1 MSDVQS
7 LPIRAARLSSR
18 TSAASEDGAAQA
30 WHAIDS
36 IPDAIARHAATNG
49 QGAALV
55 AGDSSVV
62 TFSQLHAVVSAFAA
76 VLASAGVE
84 RKDRVGV
91 LVPAGPAAGQLA
103 MAVASNACLVPINP
117 ALTSSEIEELARVSC
132 LKAVVIPRWL
142 NTPARPAI
150 AEQVRTIFEATL
162 EADGLVSLV
171 IASAAP
177 AAPVPVRPAGQADVA
192 VLLRSSG
199 TTGAP
204 KLIPVTHGNLLS
216 MADRLASD
224 RWFRLGEQDRA
235 ACIPPLYYA
244 AGLKT
249 CLFVPLIRGGSV
261 CFPPEGKTFDVA
273 EWLHVLKPTYL
284 SVAPGL
290 LNGLVDRARAST
302 RPVDAASLRFIMCGS
317 AYLSEESRLAAEE
330 IFRVPVLEFYGL
342 SEAGVMAA
350 NPVPPGRAKPGTVG
364 LPAPNEVLI
373 VDARRA
379 PVAPGAVGH
388 IAVSGPTVMPGYVT
402 TDRSTANEMKD
413 GWLLTGD
420 LGRVDEDGYLTIVGR
435 VKEVINRGGEK
446 VFPYEIE
453 KALLMHPAVLE
464 AAAFGVPHPRLG
476 ESVAA
481 AAVLRQGSTVTPQ
494 ELRRFLVQHLAV
506 FKLPRQIHLVPSL
519 PRGNTG
525 KLMRR
530 ALTETFA
537 AAPRG
542 DIVDP
547 ECLIELEI
555 RDIWARLLATDEI
568 GLDEDFFE
576 RGGDSLLA
584 TEMLVELERL
594 VGRPYPQHELTTF
607 TIRHIAEVL
616 KTSLPAERKLL
627 TQLKSGERLPLFFCH
642 GDYLTRGLYAYK
654 LAELLPDDQPVFL
667 LPCHVDG
674 SAGSSIEEVA
684 RTYAKEV
691 QRVAPQSPVVIGGYC
706 NGGLVAWHLAHLLR
720 QEGVQVAELLLVET
734 ISLNARS
741 GMRRL
746 AGICAAADAVLPLRA
761 ATFVRQVAM
770 RSAWIWRRRLAHFTY
785 SAAHRKI
792 ASALRWVPP
801 PELRRHAVEAGKL
814 LLGQMSRYVPPPLD
828 IGVTCFI
835 AEEGRHFDTDPGPW
849 RQLAGSVTEVGIRGT
864 HTSAVVSERRGLAG
878 AIDAAI
884 GRAAQLSSQM
894 APAPKVRP

>member
-7 LPIRAARLSSR
+7 LPIRAARVSSR
-18 TSAASEDGAAQA
+18 ESAWPEEDAAQA
-30 WHAIDS
+30 WHDIRS
-36 IPDAIARHAATNG
+36 IPDAIARRAAT
-49 QGAALV
+49 QGGAAALV
-55 AGDSSVV
+55 GGDSTVV
-62 TFSQLHAVVSAFAA
+62 TFSQLHALVSAFAA
-76 VLASAGVE
+76 VLASAGIE
-84 RKDRVGV
+84 RQDRVGL
-91 LVPAGPAAGQLA
+91 LVPTGVAGGQLA
-103 MAVASNACLVPINP
+103 VALASNACLVPINP
-117 ALTSSEIEELARVSC
+117 ALTTSEIGELVRVSR

-142 NTPARPAI
+142 DTAARPAI
-150 AEQVRTIFEATL
+150 GEQVGTIFDATL
-162 EADGLVSLV
+162 AADGLVSLV
-171 IASAAP
+171 LVSGTPGAALLARP
-177 AAPVPVRPAGQADVA
+177 AAHADVA
-192 VLLRSSG
+192 LLLRSSG

-204 KLIPVTHGNLLS
+204 KLIPVTHRNLLA
-216 MADRLASD
+216 MADRLGSD
-224 RWFRLGEQDRA
+224 LWFKLTEQDRA

-249 CLFVPLIRGGSV
+249 CLFVPLILGGSV
-261 CFPPEGKTFDVA
+261 CFPPEGKTFDIA
-273 EWLHVLKPTYL
+273 EWLHVLRPTYL

-290 LNGLVDRARAST
+290 LNGLIDRARSSAT
-302 RPVDAASLRFIMCGS
+302 RMDAESLRFIMCAS
-317 AYLSEESRLAAEE
+317 AYLPEELRLAAEDM
-330 IFRVPVLEFYGL
+330 FRVPVLEFYGL

-350 NPVPPGRAKPGTVG
+350 NPIPPGRAKPSTVG
-364 LPAPNEVLI
+364 VPVPQELLI
-373 VDARRA
+373 VDCRRA
-379 PVAPGAVGH
+379 PVAPGTVGH
-388 IAVSGPTVMPGYVT
+388 IMISGPTVMPGYVT
-402 TDRSTANEMKD
+402 TDHSTSNEMKQ

-420 LGRVDEDGYLTIVGR
+420 LGRLDEDGYLTIVGR

-453 KALLMHPAVLE
+453 KALLAHPAVVE

-494 ELRRFLVQHLAV
+494 ELRRFLTQHLAL
-506 FKLPRQIHLVPSL
+506 FKLPRQIHLVQSL

-530 ALTETFA
+530 ALTEA
-537 AAPRG
+537 YPAAPRG
-542 DIVDP
+542 DVVDP

-568 GLDEDFFE
+568 GLDDDFFE

-584 TEMLVELERL
+584 TEMLIELERL
-594 VGRPYPQHELTTF
+594 VGRPYPQHELSTF
-607 TIRHIAEVL
+607 TIRRIAEVL
-616 KTSLPAERKLL
+616 KTSLPAERTLV

-642 GDYLTRGLYAYK
+642 GDYLTRGLYAHK
-654 LAELLPDDQPVFL
+654 LADSLPDDQPVFL

-674 SAGSSIEEVA
+674 SAGSSIEDVA

-691 QRVAPQSPVVIGGYC
+691 LRVAPQSPVLVGGYC

-720 QEGVQVAELLLVET
+720 QEGVQVAEVLLVET

-741 GMRRL
+741 GLRRL
-746 AGICAAADAVLPLRA
+746 AAFCAAAGAILPLRA
-761 ATFVRQVAM
+761 GTFVRQVAM
-770 RSAWIWRRRLAHFTY
+770 RSAWTWRRRLAHFTY

-792 ASALRWVPP
+792 ASSLRWEPP

-835 AEEGRHFDTDPGPW
+835 AEEGRHFDTDPQPW
-849 RQLAGSVTEVGIRGT
+849 RQLAGSVTEVSIRGT
-864 HTSAVVSERRGLAG
+864 HTSAVVSERKGLAG

-884 GRAAQLSSQM
+884 QRAAQLSSRIGQ
-894 APAPKVRP
+894 APHIRP